1 MKKNLIILKD
11 ITAQPRHIVRGCGFS
26 ATRFGLY
33 LILIVCIFMFQLLTG
48 CTTLKLTPVA
58 SPPTEV
64 YHQGKFVWHDLL
76 TSDVA
81 AAKKFYGE
89 LFGWSF
95 KKQGRYTVVLNKG
108 QPIGG
113 MIEVQ
118 SKDGKKH
125 AARWLASLSV
135 PDVDKAAALVQKA
148 GGTVHEG
155 PVDMKNRGRS
165 ALVSDPQGAQLLLL
179 HSSVG
184 DPEDKEPPV
193 GSWLWIELW
202 SNDPEKAIAFYK
214 ELGGYSSVDAKRE
227 DYWLLWKDKWR
238 GGVRFVL
245 NEDLGVRWTPS
256 VRVSNTLSISERV
269 EKLGGQV
276 IVQPRDVSIGS
287 GSVALIEDPAGALL
301 IVQRWSKQSSSK
313 GE

>member
-1 MKKNLIILKD
+1 MKKNLIILGD
-11 ITAQPRHIVRGCGFS
+11 ITVHRQHMVQGGGFTV
-26 ATRFGLY
+26 TRFGLY
-33 LILIVCIFMFQLLTG
+33 LVMIVCIFVFQLLTG
-48 CTTLKLTPVA
+48 CATLKLTPVA

-81 AAKKFYGE
+81 TAKKFYGE

-165 ALVSDPQGAQLLLL
+165 AVVCDSQGAQLLLL
-179 HSSVG
+179 HSFVG
-184 DPEDKEPPV
+184 DPEDKEEPPM
-193 GSWLWIELW
+193 GSWLWMELW

-214 ELGGYSSVDAKRE
+214 ELGGYSSVEVKE
-227 DYWLLWKDKWR
+227 DYWLLWKGKWR

-256 VRVSNTLSISERV
+256 VRVSDTVLISERV
-269 EKLGGQV
+269 ENLGGQV
-276 IVQPRDVSIGS
+276 LVQPRDVSIGS

-301 IVQRWSKQSSSK
+301 IVQRWSKQSFSK
-313 GE
+313 GD

>member
-1 MKKNLIILKD
+1 MKKNLIILED
-11 ITAQPRHIVRGCGFS
+11 ITAHQRHMVRGGGFPV
-26 ATRFGLY
+26 TRFGRY
-33 LILIVCIFMFQLLTG
+33 LILIVFIFVFQLLIG
-48 CTTLKLTPVA
+48 CATLKLTPVA

-81 AAKKFYGE
+81 AAKNFYGE

-95 KKQGRYTVVLNKG
+95 EKQGRYTVVLNKG
-108 QPIGG
+108 KPIGG
-113 MIEVQ
+113 MIKVQ
-118 SKDGKKH
+118 PKDGKEH
-125 AARWLASLSV
+125 AARWLVSLSV
-135 PDVDKAAALVQKA
+135 PDVDKAVTLEQKA

-214 ELGGYSSVDAKRE
+214 ELGDYSSVEAKKE

-238 GGVRFVL
+238 GGVRLIL
-245 NEDLGVRWTPS
+245 NKDKEARWTPV
-256 VRVSNTLSISERV
+256 VRVPDTVSISERA

-276 IVQPRDVSIGS
+276 LVQPRDISIVGD
-287 GSVALIEDPAGALL
+287 SVALIEDPAGALL
-301 IVQRWSKQSSSK
+301 IVQRWSKQSSLK

>member
-1 MKKNLIILKD
+1 MKKNLIILED
-11 ITAQPRHIVRGCGFS
+11 ITAHRQHMVRGGGFPV
-26 ATRFGLY
+26 TRFGLY
-33 LILIVCIFMFQLLTG
+33 LVLIVCIFMFQMLTG
-48 CTTLKLTPVA
+48 CATLKLTPVA

-64 YHQGKFVWHDLL
+64 YHQGQFVWHDLL

-81 AAKKFYGE
+81 TAKNFYGE

-118 SKDGKKH
+118 PKDGKKH

-184 DPEDKEPPV
+184 DPEDKEPPM

-214 ELGGYSSVDAKRE
+214 ELVGYSPVDLKE

-238 GGVRFVL
+238 GGVRLLL
-245 NEDLGVRWTPS
+245 NEDLGIRWTPS
-256 VRVSNTLSISERV
+256 VRVPDTVSISERV

-276 IVQPRDVSIGS
+276 LVQPRDVSIGS

-301 IVQRWSKQSSSK
+301 IVQRWSKQSFSK
-313 GE
+313 GD